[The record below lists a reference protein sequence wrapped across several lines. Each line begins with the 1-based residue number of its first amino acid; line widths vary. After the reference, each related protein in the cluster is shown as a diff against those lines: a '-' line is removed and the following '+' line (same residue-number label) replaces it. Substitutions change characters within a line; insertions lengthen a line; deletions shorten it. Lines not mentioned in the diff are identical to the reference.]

1 MHNLRYKKNILT
13 LFSHGRLACGF
24 MTVKSVGFFFQIFKT
39 IKTCS
44 RYVYFHIVHRT
55 LLYLLLLH
63 GAHIIVTVEV
73 YEPDVE

>member
-1 MHNLRYKKNILT
+1 MQQICV
-13 LFSHGRLACGF
+13 FSEA
-24 MTVKSVGFFFQIFKT
+24 
-39 IKTCS
+39 
-44 RYVYFHIVHRT
+44 YAEVHRT